1 MKKLLALVL
10 ALVMSMSLVTISN
23 AAFSDAK
30 DIDYKEAVEVMNK
43 VGVLKGIG
51 DNKFEPKAELTR
63 EQAAKIIAYLDLGE
77 TVAEALP
84 AVKVFND
91 VAADRWSAKFIAYCA
106 DAGYINGVG
115 NGNFDPAGKLTGY
128 AFGKMLLCVLGYDAS
143 IEEFTGSNWQIA
155 VAKLMQSNDI
165 AKGASA
171 AASAVLTR
179 EEAAQYALN
188 ALKATM
194 VEYDNKGTNVTINGA
209 VISTG
214 ASKAAEVTVK
224 ASASKNTYA
233 GAIDGK
239 LEDTEADVT
248 VQLGE
253 KIYDG
258 KLKLNAETGDNADDF
273 GRAANTWR
281 YDGKK
286 VGTYTTATA
295 ILTYTS
301 AVKGGDL
308 YTDLGKVTP
317 KAADIKAV
325 KLNGYN
331 YAAGSTWIQNHVKSG
346 DKNTI
351 GGNGTQI
358 EVYKDSDGKYT
369 FVAVQTFVGQITDFT
384 AAKKD
389 ANGDVIEGQE
399 AKISVKAWKGSDWTT
414 TGTFKTDDFTKQDA
428 TDKTIVL
435 LTATTDGST
444 WTIQS
449 AVKAAKV
456 ENVAVTGFKANTNVT
471 AGGTTYKYNE
481 NAKGANTTYTMT
493 NGATYTF
500 YLDKNGY
507 VVYVEEY
514 TSVSTD
520 YLYVVDVTA
529 QKTNDF
535 STDKYNVYK
544 VLDMEGKVSTV
555 KALCSKTESAKA
567 TTYTDAAAKNAIV
580 TMKDD
585 SKNEGYVK
593 FTTITSKSATLSNN
607 KLDKTQ
613 PLVATGIKAN
623 AKTVFVLKEGTSSS
637 SSYKTYTGIA
647 NVPGYKDAS
656 VTAYAVVKDDYATV
670 IFANL
675 VDKTA
680 ASSAA
685 DELVYLFSTTSTD
698 KAIEGDNEYYIY
710 DAVVNGEKTTI
721 KAASANLG
729 KSGLVKIT
737 EYDSDGFVNKVE
749 NVSGD
754 KYVPAISLT
763 DKKISYSDPTLTI
776 DTEDYLTT
784 ADTVVYMIDSSDDN
798 ALTVGTASS
807 LESSKANGT
816 VNVIYVSDKDATV
829 ATIYFYGTK

>member
-214 ASKAAEVTVK
+214 ASKAK
-224 ASASKNTYA
+224 AVEAK
-233 GAIDGK
+233 
-239 LEDTEADVT
+239 TEAYKNALGNAGT
-248 VQLGE
+248 IELGE

-317 KAADIKAV
+317 KPADIKAV
-325 KLNGYN
+325 KLNGN
-331 YAAGSTWIQNHVKSG
+331 DYAAGSTWIQNHVKSG

-369 FVAVQTFVGQITDFT
+369 FVAVQTFVGQVDTFT

-399 AKISVKAWKGSDWTT
+399 AKISVKAWNGSGWTT

-456 ENVAVTGFKANTNVT
+456 ENVAVTGYKANTNVT
-471 AGGTTYKYNE
+471 AAGTTYKYNE
-481 NAKGANTTYTMT
+481 NAKGKATSYVMKD
-493 NGATYTF
+493 GATYTL

-520 YLYVVDVTA
+520 YLYVVDVTP
-529 QKTNDF
+529 QKDNDF

-555 KALCSKTESAKA
+555 KALCSKTESAGA
-567 TTYTDAAAKNAIV
+567 TTTYTDAAAKNTIV

-585 SKNEGYVK
+585 SKNEGFVK
-593 FTTITSKSATLSNN
+593 FTKVESADGFKSAALNS

-656 VTAYAVVKDDYATV
+656 SVTAYAVVKDGYASV

-685 DELVYLFSTTSTD
+685 DELVYLFSATSTD

-721 KAASANLG
+721 KAASDNLG

-737 EYDSDGFVNKVE
+737 EYDSDGFVNKVD

-754 KYVPAISLT
+754 KYANAISLT

-816 VNVIYVSDKDATV
+816 VNVIYVSDKDKTV
-829 ATIYFYGTK
+829 ATIYFCGTLD

>member
-214 ASKAAEVTVK
+214 ASKAK
-224 ASASKNTYA
+224 AVEAK
-233 GAIDGK
+233 
-239 LEDTEADVT
+239 TEAYKDALGNT
-248 VQLGE
+248 GTIELGE

-325 KLNGYN
+325 KLNGNN
-331 YAAGSTWIQNHVKSG
+331 YDAGSTWIQNHVKSG

-369 FVAVQTFVGQITDFT
+369 FVAVQTFVGKVDTFT

-399 AKISVKAWKGSDWTT
+399 AKISVKAWNGSGWTT

-456 ENVAVTGFKANTNVT
+456 ENVAVTSYKANTNVT
-471 AGGTTYKYNE
+471 AAGTTYKYNE
-481 NAKGANTTYTMT
+481 NANGKATSYVMKD
-493 NGATYTF
+493 GATYTL

-520 YLYVVDVTA
+520 YLYVVA
-529 QKTNDF
+529 A
-535 STDKYNVYK
+535 TDKKTDDFATKEYRSYK
-544 VLDMEGKVSTV
+544 VVDMEGKVSTV
-555 KALCSKTESAKA
+555 KAYDTAA
-567 TTYTDAAAKNAIV
+567 NTAAAAENTIV

-593 FTTITSKSATLSNN
+593 FTTVTTEFKSNPLTGN

-656 VTAYAVVKDDYATV
+656 VTAYAVVKDGYASV

-675 VDKTA
+675 EDKTA

-737 EYDSDGFVNKVE
+737 EYDSDGFVNKVDK
-749 NVSGD
+749 VSGD
-754 KYVPAISLT
+754 KYANAISLT

-776 DTEDYLTT
+776 DTKDYLTT

-816 VNVIYVSDKDATV
+816 VNVIYVSDKDKTV
-829 ATIYFYGTK
+829 ATIYFCGTLD